1 MFDVTDK
8 IRRLVTCDL
17 PDPFEILG
25 PHKVL
30 TSKGQ
35 RLVIRVFQPGARE
48 VHIVDAQ
55 NLKQQYAMKNI
66 CEPQFFEYVFEDE
79 REPFPYKLRAVYDG
93 GHEKIFRDP
102 YNFGSWL
109 TDEDLYLFGIGDHH
123 RIYEKLGAHPRAVE
137 DVCGIHFAVWA
148 PNARSVSVIGN
159 FNNWDGRR
167 HPMRLRGSSGIWELF
182 IPDIGEGE
190 IYKFELKTQQGHLY
204 QKIDP
209 YAFAAELRPS
219 TASVVADLSKHTWQ
233 DAHWMSRRAET
244 DILNRPISIYE
255 VHLGSWM
262 RVPEVGDRF
271 LTYRELAPKLAEH
284 VKQLGFTHIEL
295 MPIAEHPLDISWGY
309 QVLSYYA
316 PTARHGSPEDF
327 MAFVNFMHQNGIG
340 VLMDWVP
347 AHFPRDAHGLS
358 YYDGTFLYEHADE
371 RLREHKDWGTL
382 VFNYGR
388 NEVRNFLIANA
399 LFWFDKYHLDG
410 LRVDAVASMIYR
422 DYSRNEGEWVPNCDG
437 GREDYDALHF
447 LRRLN
452 ETVFQYHPGIMM
464 IAEESTAWPGVS
476 RPTSYGGLGFNFKWN
491 MGWMNDFLRYM
502 SEDPVHRK
510 YHHDLITFAL
520 LYAFHENFI
529 LVLSH
534 DEVTHGKH
542 ALLDKMPGDMWQKFA
557 NLRALL
563 AFMFGHPGKKLL
575 FMGTELGQWDEWNC
589 NKSLDWHLLQYEPHQ
604 KLRCFLSD
612 INKLYSSQR
621 ALWEQDFGWEGFE
634 WIDFHDRDNSVIS
647 FIRWA
652 RGREQCVLFVCNFTP
667 VPRHDYRIGAPQ
679 TGGYR
684 KILDT
689 DNAEYWGS
697 NCVAECE
704 YHADDI
710 PWQGQRASL
719 NLTLPPLSTILL
731 VPADGDSWVGNTTHS
746 HDALESQPKARTP
759 R

>member
-1 MFDVTDK
+1 MFDVTEK
-8 IRRLVTCDL
+8 IKRLVGCDL
-17 PDPFEILG
+17 PDPFEVLG
-25 PHKVL
+25 PHQVM
-30 TSKGQ
+30 TRKGN
-35 RLVIRVFQPGARE
+35 RLAIRVFEPGARE
-48 VHIVDAQ
+48 VHIVDAR
-55 NLKQQYAMKNI
+55 NLKKQFLMKELY
-66 CEPQFFEYVFEDE
+66 EPQFFEYVFEDE
-79 REPFPYKLRAVYDG
+79 REAFPYQLRAVYDG
-93 GHEKIFRDP
+93 GQEKIFRDP
-102 YNFGSWL
+102 YYFGKWL
-109 TDEDLYLFGIGDHH
+109 ADEDLYLFGIGDHH
-123 RIYEKLGAHPRAVE
+123 RIYEKLGAHLRTVE
-137 DVCGIHFAVWA
+137 GVQGVNFAVWA
-148 PNARSVSVIGN
+148 PNARNVSVIGN
-159 FNNWDGRR
+159 FNQWDGRKC
-167 HPMRLRGSSGIWELF
+167 PMRSLGSSGVWELF

-190 IYKFELKTQQGHLY
+190 IYKFEIKSPQGHLY

-209 YAFAAELRPS
+209 YAFASELRPN
-219 TASVVADLSKHTWQ
+219 TASVIADLSKHIWK
-233 DAHWMSRRAET
+233 DAQWMDMRAET
-244 DILNRPISIYE
+244 DILNQPISIYE

-262 RVPEVGDRF
+262 RVPEEGDRF
-271 LTYRELAPKLAEH
+271 LTYRELAPRLAEH
-284 VKQLGFTHIEL
+284 VRKLGFTHIEL

-316 PTARHGSPEDF
+316 PTSRHGSPEDF
-327 MAFVNFMHQNGIG
+327 MAFVDFMHQNGIG

-347 AHFPRDAHGLS
+347 AHFPRDSHGLS
-358 YYDGTFLYEHADE
+358 YYDGTFLYEHADD

-422 DYSRNEGEWVPNCDG
+422 DYSRNEGEWIPNCDG

-464 IAEESTAWPGVS
+464 IAEESTSWPGVS

-510 YHHDLITFAL
+510 YHQDLITFAL

-534 DEVTHGKH
+534 DEVTHGKR

-563 AFMFGHPGKKLL
+563 AFMYGHPGKKLL
-575 FMGTELGQWDEWNC
+575 FMGTEMGQWDEWNC
-589 NKSLDWHLLQYEPHQ
+589 NKSLDWHLMQYEPHQ
-604 KLRCFLSD
+604 KLSNFISD
-612 INKLYSSQR
+612 INQIYRGRR

-634 WIDFHDRDNSVIS
+634 WIDFRDRDNSVLS

-652 RGREQCVLFVCNFTP
+652 REREQCVLFVCNFTP
-667 VPRHDYRIGAPQ
+667 VPRHNYRVGVPQ
-679 TGGYR
+679 TGRFR

-689 DNAEYWGS
+689 DSAEYGGS
-697 NCVAECE
+697 NCSVQCD
-704 YHADDI
+704 YHADAI
-710 PWQGQRASL
+710 AWQGQRASL

-731 VPADGDSWVGNTTHS
+731 VPWDMD
-746 HDALESQPKARTP
+746 QP
-759 R
+759 